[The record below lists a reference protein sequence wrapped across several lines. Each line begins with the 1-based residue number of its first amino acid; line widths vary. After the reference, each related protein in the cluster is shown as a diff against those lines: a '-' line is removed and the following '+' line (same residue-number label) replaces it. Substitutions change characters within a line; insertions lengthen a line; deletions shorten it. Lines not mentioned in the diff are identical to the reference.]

1 MPIPLRNL
9 AKRLVPGGAKTA
21 LKKIQADYES
31 RYPITRPSTAAGPER
46 RHALLSYITIP
57 FNLAP
62 DDVRNTY
69 FSNIGIARGIVT
81 ALNGMGYDVDII
93 EWSNDLFTPRKK
105 YDLFIG
111 HAGRNFE
118 RLAALVPDAAPRIYF
133 STGIY
138 WRDWNRNE
146 EERFRRIEETRG
158 VRLPYDRRITADEEG
173 ANAAADG
180 IICLGNQVAKD
191 SYSKFPLVVNVNN
204 ATYFDD
210 HYDRTKK
217 DFEAARRN
225 FFFFSSIG
233 NVHKGLDL
241 LLEAFTGLDAHL
253 YVWQGASP
261 DFHALYQKELEAL
274 PNIHWLGAGPTRTPK
289 FYEMIDKCG
298 YVIHASCAE
307 GQPGSVLDAMHQGLV
322 PVLSRENNLDV
333 GDYGVMLEDC
343 SVAHIAGVVRSLS
356 EHSAEWLETHSR
368 LTRETALREY
378 SEAAFQRNI
387 AMAIETVITESR
399 KGK

>member
-1 MPIPLRNL
+1 MPSPLREI
-9 AKRLVPGGAKTA
+9 AKRLMPASALSG
-21 LKKIQADYES
+21 LKKLHADYES
-31 RYPITRPSTAAGPER
+31 RYPITRPSSAAGAER
-46 RHALLSYITIP
+46 RHALVSYITAP
-57 FNLAP
+57 FTIGP

-69 FSNIGIARGIVT
+69 FSNIGIARGIVA
-81 ALNGMGYDVDII
+81 ALNDMGYDVDII

-105 YDLFIG
+105 YDLFFG

-118 RLAALVPDAAPRIYF
+118 RLATLLPPEAPRIYF

-138 WRDWNRNE
+138 WRDWNAHE
-146 EERFRRIEETRG
+146 EARFQRIEETRG
-158 VRLPYDRRITADEEG
+158 VRLPYDRWITESEEG

-210 HYDRTKK
+210 HYDTTKK

-225 FFFFSSIG
+225 FFFFSSVG

-261 DFHALYQKELEAL
+261 EFHELYRKELETL
-274 PNIHWLGAGPTRTPK
+274 PNIHWLGAGPTRSPK
-289 FYEMIDKCG
+289 FYEMVDQCG

-343 SVAHIAGVVRSLS
+343 SVAHIAEIVQSLS
-356 EHSAEWLETHSR
+356 ERSAEWLETQSR
-368 LTRETALREY
+368 RTREIALRDY
-378 SEAAFQRNI
+378 SEEAFQRNI
-387 AMAIETVITESR
+387 AAAIQTVITESR